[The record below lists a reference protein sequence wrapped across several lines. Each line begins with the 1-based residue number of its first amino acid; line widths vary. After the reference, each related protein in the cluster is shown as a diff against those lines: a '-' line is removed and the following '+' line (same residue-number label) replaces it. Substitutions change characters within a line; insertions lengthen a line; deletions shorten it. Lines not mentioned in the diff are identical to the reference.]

1 MLERSFELYNHP
13 EKKIFFGNRPRQAAS
28 SIFSFIMKKYYKK
41 NSEHTVKFA
50 IIECAR
56 DKKNRIYFYKGVRSK
71 LIEPLHIMTNSKK
84 LLYSH
89 TNSIMV
95 WVPDKSE
102 NIDNPNAHL
111 TLTPNKQ
118 SEKDKVDEV
127 NNVLIDEINTNSSE
141 KMEIDIEI
149 DIEI

>member
-1 MLERSFELYNHP
+1 
-13 EKKIFFGNRPRQAAS
+13 
-28 SIFSFIMKKYYKK
+28 
-41 NSEHTVKFA
+41 
-50 IIECAR
+50 
-56 DKKNRIYFYKGVRSK
+56 
-71 LIEPLHIMTNSKK
+71 
-84 LLYSH
+84 
-89 TNSIMV
+89 MV